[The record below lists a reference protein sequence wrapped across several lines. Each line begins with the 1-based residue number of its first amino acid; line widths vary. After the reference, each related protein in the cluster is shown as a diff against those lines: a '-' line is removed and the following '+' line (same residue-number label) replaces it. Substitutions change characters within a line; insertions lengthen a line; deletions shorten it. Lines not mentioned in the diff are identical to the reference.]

1 MGNRDMTMENNQN
14 ESITERIKRMF
25 SLSEDSASNDEIRS
39 RLLDGGKV
47 IRIAV
52 GYIDMHAA
60 MDIAP

>member
-1 MGNRDMTMENNQN
+1 MHIAAVVAVALADPG
-14 ESITERIKRMF
+14 SV
-25 SLSEDSASNDEIRS
+25 LSAPG
-39 RLLDGGKV
+39 LDGGKV